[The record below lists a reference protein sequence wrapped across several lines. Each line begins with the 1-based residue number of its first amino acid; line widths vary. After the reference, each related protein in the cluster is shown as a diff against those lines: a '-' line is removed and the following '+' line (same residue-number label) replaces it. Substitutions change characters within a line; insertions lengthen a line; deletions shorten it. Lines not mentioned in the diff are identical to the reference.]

1 VRRRAVTTP
10 ATAAGERRVLG
21 KLGMAYKRNAHHYGA
36 EQVYYIIERK
46 GYQPSRDP
54 YVVHEA

>member
-1 VRRRAVTTP
+1 VTTP